1 MEIYKNISYED
12 IQGEIWKELDGFDS
26 LYQASNFGRIKNE
39 KRIVPQYLDKD
50 GYCLVNLYFN
60 EKIKL
65 FRLHR
70 LIAKLFIENENNK
83 KQVNHKN
90 SNRSDNRIENLEWV
104 SASENNCHKFIGK
117 NTSSIYR
124 GVTLMKDVKNDKKWL
139 SQIQIDNKKI
149 HLGMYKTEEEAYLKR
164 LEYEKENKI
173 INIYL
178 QPET

>member
-1 MEIYKNISYED
+1 M
-12 IQGEIWKELDGFDS
+12 
-26 LYQASNFGRIKNE
+26 
-39 KRIVPQYLDKD
+39 
-50 GYCLVNLYFN
+50 
-60 EKIKL
+60 KL
-65 FRLHR
+65 FRVHR
-70 LIAKLFIENENNK
+70 LIAKCFIDNEYNK

-90 SNRSDNRIENLEWV
+90 SNPSDNQIENLEWV

-124 GVTLMKDVKNDKKWL
+124 GVTYVTRDKRWL

-149 HLGMYKTEEEAYLKR
+149 HLGMFKTEKEAYLKR

-178 QPET
+178 QLET

>member
-12 IQGEIWKELDGFDS
+12 IKGEIWKELDCFDS
-26 LYQASNFGRIKNE
+26 LYQVSNFGRIKDE
-39 KRIVPQYLDKD
+39 KKIITQYLDRD
-50 GYCLVNLYFN
+50 RYCLINLIF
-60 EKIKL
+60 EKKMKL
-65 FRLHR
+65 FRVHR
-70 LIAKLFIENENNK
+70 LIAKCFIDNEYNK

-90 SNRSDNRIENLEWV
+90 SNPSDNQIENLEWV

-124 GVTLMKDVKNDKKWL
+124 GVTYVTRDKRWL

-149 HLGMYKTEEEAYLKR
+149 HLGMFKTEKEAYLKR

-178 QPET
+178 QLET

>member
-12 IQGEIWKELDGFDS
+12 IKGEIWKELDCFDS
-26 LYQASNFGRIKNE
+26 LYQVSNFGRIKNK
-39 KRIVPQYLDKD
+39 KRTIPQYLDKD
-50 GYCLVNLYFN
+50 GYCLSNLIFE
-60 EKIKL
+60 EKTKL
-65 FRLHR
+65 FRVHR
-70 LIAKLFIENENNK
+70 LVAKSFIENENNK

-90 SNRSDNRIENLEWV
+90 SNRNDNRIENLEWV

-117 NTSSIYR
+117 KTSSIYR
-124 GVTLMKDVKNDKKWL
+124 GVTFMKDVKNDKKWL
-139 SQIQIDNKKI
+139 SQIQINHKKI
-149 HLGMYKTEEEAYLKR
+149 HLGMFKTEKEAYLKR

>member
-12 IQGEIWKELDGFDS
+12 INGEIWKDLDGFDS
-26 LYQASNFGRIKNE
+26 MYQASNFGRIKNE
-39 KRIVPQYLDKD
+39 KRIIPQYLDKD

-60 EKIKL
+60 GKIKL

-70 LIAKLFIENENNK
+70 LIAKLFIENNNQ

-124 GVTLMKDVKNDKKWL
+124 GVTYVTRDKRWL

-149 HLGMYKTEEEAYLKR
+149 HLGMFKTEKEAYLKR
-164 LEYEKENKI
+164 LKYEKENKI

>member
-12 IQGEIWKELDGFDS
+12 INGEIWKDLDGFDS
-26 LYQASNFGRIKNE
+26 MYQASNFGRIKNE
-39 KRIVPQYLDKD
+39 KRIIPQYLDKD

-60 EKIKL
+60 GKIKL

-70 LIAKLFIENENNK
+70 LIAKLFIENNNQ

-124 GVTLMKDVKNDKKWL
+124 GVTYVTRDKRWL

-149 HLGMYKTEEEAYLKR
+149 HLGMFKTEKEAYLKR